1 MTLHSQLATFL
12 PWIPTTEG
20 FYSALEQCH
29 SCLHSPLLLFIF
41 FNERCWLVLTDA
53 TKSNIPI
60 PRTNKDW
67 LHLTCVYL
75 VAQLYATFCNPMDCS
90 LPGSSLHGHSPGKNT
105 GVGCHALFQGIFPM
119 QGVNPG
125 LFHCRWVLYHLSQQ
139 GSPCKSKPRPMSQD
153 KYLTKWT
160 NSPSSGSDD
169 NFPV

>member
-90 LPGSSLHGHSPGKNT
+90 LPGSSLHGHSPVKNT
-105 GVGCHALFQGIFPM
+105 GVGCHALFQGIFPT
-119 QGVNPG
+119 QESNPR
-125 LFHCRWVLYHLSQQ
+125 LPHCRQTLYRLSHQ
-139 GSPCKSKPRPMSQD
+139 GSPGILERVAYPFSRG
-153 KYLTKWT
+153 
-160 NSPSSGSDD
+160 SS
-169 NFPV
+169 